1 MDEDLGF
8 PGNREIV
15 EAALFTSVTQALYL
29 STESVSTRS
38 SRQSLLERGAS
49 AVRGMER
56 IPADE
61 RFWSPD
67 VAPELSVL
75 EAASRDG
82 VPPDIAEAYIRAKT
96 EVKAILAEHIGQD
109 LKP

>member
-1 MDEDLGF
+1 MDDDLGF

-15 EAALFTSVTQALYL
+15 EAVLSTSVTQALYL
-29 STESVSTRS
+29 SLEPVAGN
-38 SRQSLLERGAS
+38 QSLLERGSS

-61 RFWSPD
+61 RFWSPE

-96 EVKAILAEHIGQD
+96 EVKAILAESIGQES
-109 LKP
+109 KP

>member
-15 EAALFTSVTQALYL
+15 EAALFSSVTQALYL
-29 STESVSTRS
+29 STESASMRSTG
-38 SRQSLLERGAS
+38 QTLLERGS
-49 AVRGMER
+49 STVRGMER

-61 RFWSPD
+61 RFWSPED
-67 VAPELSVL
+67 APELSVL

>member
-8 PGNREIV
+8 PGNREVV
-15 EAALFTSVTQALYL
+15 EAALLTSVTQALYL
-29 STESVSTRS
+29 SVSDHPSGQT
-38 SRQSLLERGAS
+38 LLERGSS
-49 AVRGMER
+49 AVRGMEL

-61 RFWSPD
+61 RFWSPE

-75 EAASRDG
+75 AAASRDG

-96 EVKAILAEHIGQD
+96 EVKAILAEHVGQD
-109 LKP
+109 VKP